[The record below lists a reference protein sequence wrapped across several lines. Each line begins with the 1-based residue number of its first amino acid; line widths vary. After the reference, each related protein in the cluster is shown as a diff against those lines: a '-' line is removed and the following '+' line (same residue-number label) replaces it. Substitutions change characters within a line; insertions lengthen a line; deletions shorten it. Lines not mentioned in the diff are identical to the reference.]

1 MTFQHLQAVFVGLLV
16 LLVRAQDEQ
25 IFGAGNCTLRD
36 DNDEP
41 CPFWADNHACVCA
54 KSLSA
59 PGGIEELAGGTEAEE
74 VDEDDY
80 GVAQMRDATH
90 KDEIEQTMSAMK
102 AYFKEWRSNPNRT
115 ESMQELLDNCKNK
128 HEHCAF
134 WKVLGECEK
143 VRCTITLEM
152 CVFANRYVQELTLL
166 RIIESSLHASE
177 LCSCVSV
184 LRDVVS

>member
-1 MTFQHLQAVFVGLLV
+1 MSLPV
-16 LLVRAQDEQ
+16 LFVRAQDEQ
-25 IFGAGNCTLRD
+25 TCGVANSTLRD

-59 PGGIEELAGGTEAEE
+59 PGGIEEPEGEAEK

-80 GVAQMRDATH
+80 GVAQIRDATH

-115 ESMQELLDNCKNK
+115 ESMQELLENCKNK

-177 LCSCVSV
+177 LCSGVSL
-184 LRDVVS
+184 LRDVVG

>member
-1 MTFQHLQAVFVGLLV
+1 MTCQHLQAVFVGLLV